1 MTLKVKY
8 VIELLIQHGWVLVR
22 MKGDHRIYYKPGA
35 RRPIVIPGN
44 INDDLAS
51 GTLKS
56 ILREAGIIKKED

>member
-35 RRPIVIPGN
+35 
-44 INDDLAS
+44 
-51 GTLKS
+51 
-56 ILREAGIIKKED
+56 